1 MRISIFAGDVSD
13 APAEA
18 LCTSTNP
25 RLSLVMGTGASIRGR
40 GGFEILRACK
50 AIVKAEFVRT
60 GNHGLS
66 AGSVHTTTAG
76 QLPAK
81 AVIHCI
87 ASDAAHHSSAAIIRS
102 CVKNALA
109 AADVAGCAT
118 IAMPLFGT
126 GHAHFKTDGALAAIA
141 DALRDAVTEVRHVLL
156 VVRDPDYVS
165 DAVQIMERLIPGCDV
180 DVQRGPSE
188 TSERPSLWSS
198 SWSGRDEI

>member
-50 AIVKAEFVRT
+50 AVVKAEFSRT
-60 GNHGLS
+60 GIHGLS

-81 AVIHCI
+81 AVIHCV
-87 ASDAAHHSSAAIIRS
+87 ASDAAHRSSAAIIRS

-109 AADVAGCAT
+109 AADAAGCT
-118 IAMPLFGT
+118 SIAMPLFGT
-126 GHAHFKTDGALAAIA
+126 GHAHFKTDQALAAIA
-141 DALRDAVTEVRHVLL
+141 DVARCLNQSAPRSTRRPRSRLR
-156 VVRDPDYVS
+156 
-165 DAVQIMERLIPGCDV
+165 ERCGSNHGAAHSAGNRQYPLRLRKLP
-180 DVQRGPSE
+180 RA
-188 TSERPSLWSS
+188 
-198 SWSGRDEI
+198 